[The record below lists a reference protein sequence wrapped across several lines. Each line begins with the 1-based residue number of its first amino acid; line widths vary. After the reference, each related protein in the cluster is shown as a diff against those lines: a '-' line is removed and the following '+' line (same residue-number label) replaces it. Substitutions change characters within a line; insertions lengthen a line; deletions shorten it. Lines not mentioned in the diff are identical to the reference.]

1 MKIFLKKQGI
11 NEDLV
16 VNFLKVAYDAV
27 IQGNSNSNKE
37 FERDRE
43 QYSYRCGK
51 SVWRISNIKKLFKQN
66 FLSSELY
73 KKVLHLRSYGADYY
87 MLDGKVLFCF
97 KKMTQRSRVQGAN
110 SARFKDSMAGNLSK
124 YSISMLRVLS
134 DMGILKP
141 LPIYYIGYV
150 LDYKEAL
157 TDVRLAHYKD
167 NKIDYLISL
176 KDFFNDDDLFNIMSG
191 SGNDIPV
198 TPSKSIEVKIKK
210 AN

>member
-1 MKIFLKKQGI
+1 MKIFFTKQGI
-11 NEDLV
+11 NEELV
-16 VNFLKVAYDAV
+16 VKFLKCAYDSV
-27 IQGNSNSNKE
+27 VQGVSNSNKE

-51 SVWRISNIKKLFKQN
+51 SVWLISNIKKLFKQN

-73 KKVLHLRSYGADYY
+73 RKVMHLRSYGADYY

-110 SARFKDSMAGNLSK
+110 SLRFKDAMAGNLTK

-141 LPIYYIGYV
+141 LPIYYVGYV
-150 LDYKEAL
+150 LDSKGFL
-157 TDVRLAHYKD
+157 SDVRLTHYKD

-176 KDFFNDDDLFNIMSG
+176 RDLFNDDDLFNIVSG
-191 SGNDIPV
+191 SGVDIPV
-198 TPSKSIEVKIKK
+198 TPIDSIKVTIKK